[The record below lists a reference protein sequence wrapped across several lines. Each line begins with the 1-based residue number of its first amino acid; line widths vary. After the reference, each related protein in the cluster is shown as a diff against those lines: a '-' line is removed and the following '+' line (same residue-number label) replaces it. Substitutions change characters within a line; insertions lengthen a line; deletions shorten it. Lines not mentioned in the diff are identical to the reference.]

1 MKYRSFFVTL
11 ICLTCLTA
19 AAPPYPI
26 DGYELT
32 GIKRLHRLEL
42 IMSGDLKETMPI
54 PGAKKSIAD
63 IRLNLEDARGD
74 SLCEIPSPDPGLQ
87 KAINALFPSLNEKYS
102 ISILDITPGKKL
114 RYASRKE
121 TIGYQPGSVGKIAV
135 LTGFLTELQKIYPDS
150 FLKRQELLRTKNVRA
165 GKWAM
170 TDSHTVPF
178 FNIETNVLVKRTL
191 RENDVFSLY
200 EWLDHMMSV
209 SNNGAASVCWRE
221 AVLMRAFGKDYPTLT
236 EEQADVFF
244 KTTSKSDLTT
254 MANAIV
260 NEPLRILG
268 ISETEWRLGRLFTAG
283 GESFIPPRDGSIGTT
298 LGLMKFLIAM
308 ERGLVV
314 DTKSSLEIKRL
325 MYMTDRRIRYASSP
339 SLKEAAVY
347 FKSGS
352 LYKCQPEEGYTCE
365 QYKGNVDNYM
375 NSVAI
380 VEHTDGSTYLVAMMS
395 NVLKKNSGS
404 DHMALA
410 SSIDKV
416 IRK

>member
-1 MKYRSFFVTL
+1 MNYRFLFVAL
-11 ICLTCLTA
+11 ICFTFLTS

-26 DGYELT
+26 DGYALT

-42 IMSGDLKETMPI
+42 IVSGDLKEPMPI
-54 PGAKKSIAD
+54 PGAMKSIAD
-63 IRLNLEDARGD
+63 IGLNLMNPKGD
-74 SLCEIPSPDPGLQ
+74 SLCELPQPDPGLQ
-87 KAINALFPSLNEKYS
+87 KAINALFPGLDEKYS
-102 ISILDITPGKKL
+102 ISIIDITPGKKL
-114 RYASRKE
+114 RYATRKE
-121 TIGYQPGSVGKIAV
+121 TAGYQPGSVGKIAV
-135 LTGFLTELQKIYPDS
+135 ATGFFTELQKIYPDS
-150 FLKRQELLRTKNVRA
+150 FSKRQELLRTKNVRA

-178 FNIETNVLVKRTL
+178 FDVQTNVLVKRTV
-191 RENDVFSLY
+191 RESDVFSLY

-221 AVLMRAFGKDYPTLT
+221 AILMRAFGKDYPTLT
-236 EEQADVFF
+236 EEQADLFF
-244 KTTSKSDLTT
+244 KTTPKSELST

-283 GESFIPPRDGSIGTT
+283 GESYIPPRDGSIGTT

-314 DTKSSLEIKRL
+314 DIQSSLEIKRL
-325 MYMTDRRIRYASSP
+325 MYMTDRRIRYASASA
-339 SLKEAAVY
+339 LKEAAVY

-380 VEHTDGSTYLVAMMS
+380 IEHPDGTTYMVAMMS

-410 SSIDKV
+410 ASIDKV